1 MISKKRTHNS
11 SPHPDA
17 LKKVG
22 TCKST
27 QVSTLVSIE
36 VEDRVATI
44 TINHPPANA
53 LNYALLAQLESALH
67 ELEVNDG
74 VRVMI
79 ITGAGRVFIAG
90 ADIHMLKDI
99 SSSQQSQELSLT
111 GQRIFGIIEASSKP
125 VIAAINGACLG
136 GGLELALCCHM
147 RLASE
152 DAPLGLPEI
161 NLGIIPG
168 FGGTQRLPRIIG
180 FSKAT
185 ELILTGETISALE
198 AKSLGLVSQVTSA
211 DDLLPQAMGLAQR
224 IGSKGQLAI
233 QAALQA
239 IHQGKWL
246 RLQEALAFE
255 AQLFGKLRESADAQ
269 EGLTAFV
276 EKRQP
281 HFRGC

>member
-1 MISKKRTHNS
+1 MI
-11 SPHPDA
+11 
-17 LKKVG
+17 
-22 TCKST
+22 T
-27 QVSTLVSIE
+27 QVSPLVSIE
-36 VEDRVATI
+36 VDGCVATV
-44 TINHPPANA
+44 TINHPPVNA
-53 LNYALLAQLESALH
+53 LNYPLLAQLESALH
-67 ELEVNDG
+67 ELKVNDG
-74 VRVMI
+74 VRVLI

-90 ADIHMLKDI
+90 ADIQMLKDI

-111 GQRIFGIIEASSKP
+111 GQRIFRIIEACSKP

-136 GGLELALCCHM
+136 GGLELALCCHV

-161 NLGIIPG
+161 NLGLIPG

-211 DDLLPQAMGLAQR
+211 DDLLPQAIGLAQR

-233 QAALQA
+233 QVALQA

-246 RLQEALAFE
+246 RLQEALPFE
-255 AQLFGKLRESADAQ
+255 AQLFGRLRESADAQ
-269 EGLTAFV
+269 EGLTAFL

>member
-1 MISKKRTHNS
+1 MI
-11 SPHPDA
+11 
-17 LKKVG
+17 
-22 TCKST
+22 T

-90 ADIHMLKDI
+90 ADIHMLKDL

-111 GQRIFGIIEASSKP
+111 GQRIFRIIETSSKP

-185 ELILTGETISALE
+185 ELILTGEPISALE

-211 DDLLPQAMGLAQR
+211 DDLLPQAIGLAQR

-239 IHQGKWL
+239 IHQGMWL

>member
-1 MISKKRTHNS
+1 MN
-11 SPHPDA
+11 
-17 LKKVG
+17 
-22 TCKST
+22 T

-36 VEDRVATI
+36 VEDCVATV

-53 LNYALLAQLESALH
+53 LNYALLAQLESTLH
-67 ELEVNDG
+67 AIEVND
-74 VRVMI
+74 RVKVVI
-79 ITGAGRVFIAG
+79 ITGAGRFFSVG
-90 ADIHMLKDI
+90 VDIHLLKDI

-111 GQRIFGIIEASSKP
+111 GQRIFHLIEAFPKA

-136 GGLELALCCHM
+136 GGLELALCCHI
-147 RLASE
+147 RLAAE
-152 DAPLGLPEI
+152 DIRLGLPEI
-161 NLGIIPG
+161 NLGMMPG

-180 FSKAT
+180 SSQAT
-185 ELILTGETISALE
+185 ELILTGNTISALE

-211 DDLLPQAMGLAQR
+211 DDLLPQAIGLAQR

-246 RLQEALAFE
+246 RLQEGVAFE

-281 HFRGC
+281 HFRDC